1 MEFTVNSDI
10 TILVSGLSLLLFL
23 CSLPWL
29 SRHTNFLSLLRNH
42 LRRFAP
48 LYLVIGPAAI
58 TYFAVTPSASM
69 TVGEIFFFIHKNDI
83 PVHGSQQYA
92 SQHGLYTLFH
102 CAELGSSFL
111 GALFFAWL
119 IRWVGLSRLWTGML
133 FVSMSVCAAY
143 RTARVGTG
151 PDFGSGPQIL
161 LSPQWLDAIPVVLG
175 LGVYWLLCQ
184 KSDRRQRV
192 AAVVSS

>member
-29 SRHTNFLSLLRNH
+29 SRHTDFLSMLRHH

-48 LYLVIGPAAI
+48 LYLVAGPAAI
-58 TYFAVTPSASM
+58 TYFAVTPCAAL
-69 TVGEIFFFIHKNDI
+69 TIEWIFFSIHKNV
-83 PVHGSQQYA
+83 PFHGSQEYA
-92 SQHGLYTLFH
+92 NQHGLYTLFH
-102 CAELGSSFL
+102 CAELLASFVGS
-111 GALFFAWL
+111 LFFAWL

-133 FVSMSVCAAY
+133 FVSMSICAAY